1 MKIFLVK
8 PTGMCG
14 GVERAIVMAERVAEE
29 RGFSLGPVVHNPAIV
44 QKLTNNGLRQITLD
58 EVQSGS
64 TLLIR
69 SHGASPAVYKTAC
82 ELGVK
87 IVDATCPHVLRLQ
100 REAVKAVHA
109 GLDVVIVG
117 DSAHPEIEA
126 VLAHAG
132 GLPFVVRGIDDLL
145 ALQLQEQ
152 VAVMAQ
158 TTASPVL
165 WQTVIEWLQK
175 QGKIVTPV
183 ETICRA
189 TQERQQATYE
199 LAREVDIMVI
209 VGGNNSANT
218 RNLADICRAGGTP
231 TYQVESPDA
240 LERDWFIAANRVGI
254 AAGASTPAWI
264 IKEVVVA
271 MENMENKGLPEQ
283 EAVVEETIT
292 QESSS
297 FPNLKRGQ
305 LVEGKVVSVDA
316 EGVSV
321 DIGQKSEAYIA
332 KNELSND
339 PDREP
344 MELCQVGDTILAQVI
359 RIDSKEDKVL
369 LSRRRVVE
377 EQGMKDLAAARESG
391 KILQGKILEAVKGGV
406 MVEVFGVKT
415 FMPASHVD
423 LRYVPDLAS
432 YVGQTVSIVVKEI
445 EEARRRVV
453 VSRKEAIEKKT
464 EEIKGKTWDSLLI
477 GSLRDGVVQRLTDFG
492 AFVDL
497 GGIDGL
503 VHVSEIAW
511 QRVTHPSEALTEG
524 QAVRV
529 KVLGVDREKGRVSLS
544 IKQGEGDPW
553 NKIGDHFTA
562 GSVVPGKVVRTA
574 SFGAFVEIAPGIE
587 GLVHISQLSHE
598 RVEKTE
604 DAVKPGEEVQVKI
617 LSIVP
622 AEHRVSLSIKD
633 AIDRPRVERTE
644 RPEKGERR
652 ERGDKRGRDDRNQS
666 YREESKV
673 TLGDKFGDLLKEKD
687 KQ

>member
-1 MKIFLVK
+1 MKIFVVK

-14 GVERAIVMAERVAEE
+14 GVERAIVMAERVAGE
-29 RGFSLGPVVHNPAIV
+29 RGFSLGPVVHNPAVV
-44 QKLTNNGLRQITLD
+44 QKLAKDGLRQIKLD

-69 SHGASPAVYKTAC
+69 SHGASPVVYKTAR
-82 ELGVK
+82 ERGVK

-100 REAVKAVHA
+100 KEAAKAVYA

-117 DSAHPEIEA
+117 DSTHPEIEA

-132 GLPFVVRGIDDLL
+132 GKPFVVRGTDDLL
-145 ALQLQEQ
+145 ALQLGEQ

-165 WQTVIEWLQK
+165 WQTVVEWLQK
-175 QGKIVTPV
+175 QGKTVTPV

-189 TQERQQATYE
+189 TQERQKATYE

-240 LERDWFIAANRVGI
+240 LDCDWFVAASRVGI

-271 MENMENKGLPEQ
+271 MENMEIKGLPEQ

-332 KNELSND
+332 KNEMSND
-339 PDREP
+339 PDRDP
-344 MELCQVGDTILAQVI
+344 MDLCQVGDTILAQVI

-432 YVGQTVSIVVKEI
+432 YVGQTVSIIVKEI

-453 VSRKEAIEKKT
+453 VSRKEAIERKT

-553 NKIGDHFTA
+553 NRISDKFTA

-587 GLVHISQLSHE
+587 GLVHISQLSHD

-633 AIDRPRVERTE
+633 AVDRPRVERTE

-652 ERGDKRGRDDRNQS
+652 DRGEKRGRDDRNQS

-687 KQ
+687 KN